1 MSKPT
6 VLGYMH
12 EQPERLA
19 YVFENRDVFVKP
31 FVEVLQK
38 NNIKKVIFFGSGTS
52 YNVSHLATYYFKHIA
67 KAKYLLLVGNYKSFN
82 HFFKVNTLKTGVV
95 YEIINI

>member
-31 FVEVLQK
+31 FVEVFQK

-67 KAKYLLLVGNYKSFN
+67 NVAAEAQYPTVFTNYEKPDWTGCLKS
-82 HFFKVNTLKTGVV
+82 K
-95 YEIINI
+95 EILFLF

>member
-31 FVEVLQK
+31 FVEVFQK

-52 YNVSHLATYYFKHIA
+52 YNVSWLPII
-67 KAKYLLLVGNYKSFN
+67 L
-82 HFFKVNTLKTGVV
+82 NTLQTLQQKHSIQQCLSTMKNLIGLAA
-95 YEIINI
+95 